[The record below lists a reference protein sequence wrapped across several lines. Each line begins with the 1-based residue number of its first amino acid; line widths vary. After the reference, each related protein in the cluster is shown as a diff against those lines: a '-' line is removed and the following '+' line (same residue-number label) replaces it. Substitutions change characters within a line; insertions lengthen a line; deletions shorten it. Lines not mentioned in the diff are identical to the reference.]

1 MRGHRWSLVALT
13 GLLLAAT
20 TTSNKTLSIRL
31 SAAADPA
38 AARRDADAFK
48 VKVAEI
54 TRRGGVTVTADT
66 RARTTVTESEVNS
79 YLAVEVADALP
90 SGVVAPTV
98 TLLGQGRTKG
108 QAVVDLDRV
117 RQGMGATSALNPL
130 SYLRGR
136 LPVVATGT
144 IESHDGV
151 ARLQFESA
159 SVSGVPVPKFVIQQI
174 VGYYSRSARY
184 PSGVNLDEPFTLPA
198 RIREILVERG
208 QAIVVQ

>member
-1 MRGHRWSLVALT
+1 MRVLVALP
-13 GLLLAAT
+13 GLLLAVG
-20 TTSNKTLSIRL
+20 L
-31 SAAADPA
+31 SAAPDPA
-38 AARRDADAFK
+38 VARRDADAFK

-54 TRRGGVTVTADT
+54 TRRGGITAAAVTH
-66 RARTTVTESEVNS
+66 ARTTVTESEVNS
-79 YLAVEVADALP
+79 YLAVEVADDLP
-90 SGVVAPTV
+90 SGVVSPTV
-98 TLLGQGRTKG
+98 TLLGQGRTTG

-117 RQGMGATSALNPL
+117 RQDMGATNALNPL

-144 IESHDGV
+144 IESRDGV

-159 SVSGVPVPKFVIQQI
+159 TVSGVRVPKFVIQQI

-198 RIREILVERG
+198 RIREIQVERG

>member
-1 MRGHRWSLVALT
+1 MRGNRWSLVTLT
-13 GLLLAAT
+13 GLLLVAPA
-20 TTSNKTLSIRL
+20 SLNGSLSSWL
-31 SAAADPA
+31 SAAPDPA
-38 AARRDADAFK
+38 VARRDADAFK

-54 TRRGGVTVTADT
+54 TRRGGLTAT
-66 RARTTVTESEVNS
+66 AAARARTTVTESEVNS
-79 YLAVEVADALP
+79 YLAVDVADDLP

-108 QAVVDLDRV
+108 QAVVDLDLV

-144 IESHDGV
+144 VESRDGV

-198 RIREILVERG
+198 RIREIQVERG

>member
-1 MRGHRWSLVALT
+1 MARRLV
-13 GLLLAAT
+13 LAALGVLL
-20 TTSNKTLSIRL
+20 TSTLH
-31 SAAADPA
+31 AVPDPIV
-38 AARRDADAFK
+38 ARRDADAFK

-54 TRRGGVTVTADT
+54 TRRGGAAAERPQ
-66 RARTTVTESEVNS
+66 RASTTVTESEVNG
-79 YLAVEVADALP
+79 YLALEIADDLP
-90 SGVVAPTV
+90 SGVVSPAV
-98 TLLGQGRTKG
+98 VMLGQGRATG

-144 IESHDGV
+144 LASRDGV

-159 SVSGVPVPKFVIQQI
+159 TVSGVRVPKVVLQQI
-174 VGYYSRSARY
+174 VSYYSRSETF
-184 PSGVNLDEPFTLPA
+184 PSGINLDDPFSLPA
-198 RIREILVERG
+198 GIREIQVQRG